1 MNTCRTCQ
9 HWQTHRPG
17 RDGQPAPTPMLAHGF
32 APCARSYVWQYFPAK
47 TAACGKYQRLPE
59 NGISKREQW
68 IKETKE
74 TKNANSNRRK

>member
-17 RDGQPAPTPMLAHGF
+17 RDGPPAPPPLRAHGV
-32 APCARSYVWQYFPAK
+32 APSAPSYVLQYIPPQ
-47 TAACGKYQRLPE
+47 TAPSGQYKRLPE